1 MLNIKSAFVS
11 VLFCGLAATAFAQAP
26 APVNDAAGK
35 VEAPAMVKK
44 ANPAGKKVVAKK
56 HTAQK
61 AHKAHK
67 ATSTVAKKKH
77 KSKTAMAKKPHA
89 AKAHI
94 A

>member
-56 HTAQK
+56 HTTQK
-61 AHKAHK
+61 AHKAK
-67 ATSTVAKKKH
+67 STVAKKKH